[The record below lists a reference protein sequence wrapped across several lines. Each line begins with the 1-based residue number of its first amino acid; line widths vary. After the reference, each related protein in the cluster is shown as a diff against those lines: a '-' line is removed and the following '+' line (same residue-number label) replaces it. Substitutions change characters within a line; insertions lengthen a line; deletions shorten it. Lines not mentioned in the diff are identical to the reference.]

1 MVELAIPT
9 LIERE
14 GDLLLLI
21 RHFINKYADQYSKDI
36 RGLTNRA
43 QMVLLRHHWPGNV
56 RELENV
62 IGHSSIMVMGSTID
76 VADLPT
82 YLSKGQSEAPAAMV
96 NTGEML
102 PLEEQEK
109 RLLTE
114 ALRKAGGNQSEAA
127 RLLRISRDTLR
138 YRMKKHGIS

>member
-1 MVELAIPT
+1 
-9 LIERE
+9 
-14 GDLLLLI
+14 
-21 RHFINKYADQYSKDI
+21 
-36 RGLTNRA
+36 
-43 QMVLLRHHWPGNV
+43 
-56 RELENV
+56 
-62 IGHSSIMVMGSTID
+62 MVMGSTID

-82 YLSKGQSEAPAAMV
+82 YLGRGHADGPATSMQTP
-96 NTGEML
+96 NGEML